1 MIRAVRT
8 KDRIISAATQLYN
21 ELGYANVSSA
31 VLAAQLGIAE
41 GNLWYHFKTRRA
53 ILGAISENFARDI
66 ELRLALGPG
75 PDSDVVAD
83 YAVLL
88 QAVMREFR
96 DYRFLYRDQ
105 ADYGEHDEIIRRNA
119 PGWHQRTHAQ
129 LRRYFSAFVA
139 QGQLD
144 WPEERLPDLA
154 INATI
159 LLRYGLEHSRE
170 MGEPIEQGGGAV
182 RGTLLRHLTL
192 FEHRLVPDAAR
203 KLRSSIDR
211 IGASD
216 AEFGRDRKLSLASA
230 AAPG

>member
-1 MIRAVRT
+1 MTT
-8 KDRIISAATQLYN
+8 KDRIIGTATQLYN
-21 ELGYANVSSA
+21 ELGYANISSG

-53 ILGAISENFARDI
+53 ILSAISANFARDI
-66 ELRLALGPG
+66 EHRLALVPGPG
-75 PDSDVVAD
+75 DTVVAD
-83 YAVLL
+83 YAMLL
-88 QAVMREFR
+88 SAVMREFR

-119 PGWHQRTHAQ
+119 RSWHERTHAQ

-144 WPEERLPDLA
+144 WPEERLADLA
-154 INATI
+154 INATV
-159 LLRYGLEHSRE
+159 LLRYGLEYFRE

-192 FEHRLVPDAAR
+192 FEHRLNLDAAR

-211 IGASD
+211 IGAHD
-216 AEFGRDRKLSLASA
+216 AKFDRDRKLLLASV